1 MYKLYTLEHV
11 VEIPPEKFGHPKVQS
26 AYEILSKEYQG
37 IVDNDFGFII
47 SIIEIIDVGPGKI
60 IHNSAGTFHPVKFSL
75 LAYKSEEAEIVEGE
89 VVDALDMGIF
99 IKLGYLDAMCH
110 FSQLMDDSK
119 PEFEMVN
126 QRFTS
131 KKLGLSIQKN
141 DIVRGKIIKSNRKDR
156 IGITLRGT
164 PYLGK
169 IEWIQDDLKNNPGK
183 IVTPKA
189 DQGEKIPETPVKE
202 SAADEESKIST
213 EITENVE
220 EPEQPVEKKSKK
232 SSKKK

>member
-1 MYKLYTLEHV
+1 LYKLYTLEHV
-11 VEIPPEKFGHPKVQS
+11 VEIPPEKFGLPKVQS

-37 IVDNDFGFII
+37 IVDNDFGFVI

-119 PEFEMVN
+119 PEFENVN
-126 QRFTS
+126 QRWTS
-131 KKLGLSIQKN
+131 KKLGLSIQVK
-141 DIVRGKIIKSNRKDR
+141 DVVREKLLDHK
-156 IGITLRGT
+156 
-164 PYLGK
+164 
-169 IEWIQDDLKNNPGK
+169 
-183 IVTPKA
+183 
-189 DQGEKIPETPVKE
+189 EKIGLELH
-202 SAADEESKIST
+202 
-213 EITENVE
+213 
-220 EPEQPVEKKSKK
+220 
-232 SSKKK
+232 